1 MPFLVYT
8 LPTRKEAE
16 RCRNKVMHCSEMW
29 QGTISLSPCPFMIGT
44 LPEKDLF
51 GQRDVPWD
59 ISFSLR

>member
-1 MPFLVYT
+1 MLEQGDALFRNVARRHFLV
-8 LPTRKEAE
+8 P
-16 RCRNKVMHCSEMW
+16 
-29 QGTISLSPCPFMIGT
+29 LSPCPFMVGT